1 MNSIIIG
8 FTFFFVLVLIFAV
21 IKSRRA
27 NPEQSATEM
36 HPDNFK
42 KPRIEM
48 TEDNNTAGTD
58 SQKKKLL

>member
-1 MNSIIIG
+1 MNTLILSVVI
-8 FTFFFVLVLIFAV
+8 FFVIILCIAV

-42 KPRIEM
+42 KPKVEKV
-48 TEDNNTAGTD
+48 
-58 SQKKKLL
+58 KKPK